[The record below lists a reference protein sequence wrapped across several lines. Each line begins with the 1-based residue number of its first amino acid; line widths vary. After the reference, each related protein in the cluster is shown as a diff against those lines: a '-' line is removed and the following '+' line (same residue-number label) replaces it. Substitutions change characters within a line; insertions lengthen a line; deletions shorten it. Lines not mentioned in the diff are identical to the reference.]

1 MANETR
7 ALKCHGVRGNPRII
21 EWPILSTTTF
31 YEGDFLISHSTGVA
45 TVYAAEDNPVAA
57 TSGMDNRVL
66 GRACEDSHD
75 ENGTRKASVK
85 MYVAEPGT
93 EFEVPIYHATQA
105 SAVMTPADN
114 FLVSYEL
121 YNVNNVPSVDISET
135 TDIKCQIK
143 DINRED
149 VPTWPAAIT
158 AGTVLNPR
166 VWIEFLPAHSF
177 TAVAS

>member
-7 ALKCHGVRGNPRII
+7 ATKCRGVRGLMRTVRM
-21 EWPILSTTTF
+21 PILSTTTF

-66 GRACEDSHD
+66 GRALEDSHD
-75 ENGTRKASVK
+75 ENGTRKASVT
-85 MYVAEPGT
+85 MIIAEPGT
-93 EFEVPIYHATQA
+93 EFEVPIYNATQA
-105 SAVMTPADN
+105 SAVAAPADN
-114 FLVSYEL
+114 LLVSYEL

-135 TDIKCQIK
+135 TDVKCQIK
-143 DINRED
+143 DFNPED
-149 VPTWPAAIT
+149 LPTWPGAIT